1 MRKAILLI
9 VISLFLSSC
18 GFHLRGLVELPKWL
32 ENVYI
37 ADKVNDR
44 DLITKLKVM
53 LKSYKIRVNP
63 DPSTATYW
71 LIISK
76 SVSHQQIISV
86 GASTNPRQYQLI
98 LEVEYSLML
107 PKGVTLSENK
117 VITVTRQLTINNN
130 RILGSNEEETV
141 LLDEMRQEAVAQLLN
156 QLSRARPN
164 HAN

>member
-1 MRKAILLI
+1 MRKAILI
-9 VISLFLSSC
+9 IFVSLFLSSC
-18 GFHLRGLVELPKWL
+18 GFHLRGIVELPKWL

-63 DPSTATYW
+63 DPSTASYW

-76 SVSHQQIISV
+76 STSHQQIISV

-107 PKGVTLSENK
+107 PKGVTLAENK

-130 RILGSNEEETV
+130 RILGSNEEEAI
-141 LLDEMRQEAVAQLLN
+141 LLEEMRQEAIAQLFN
-156 QLSRARPN
+156 QLSKSRLN